1 MDNTFV
7 FAMPGNPLSAY
18 INTFALA
25 IPTIR
30 KISGARK
37 YYYNFV
43 YAKNLSPFKMNSKKD
58 HTILGSLKYGKW
70 QVYKDYKY
78 GSSMISALSNS
89 NSLVILNK
97 GKEEVQKEELLKIIP
112 FDIDFCEENL
122 VFN

>member
-1 MDNTFV
+1 MEQENIIIILYMQKTYLLL
-7 FAMPGNPLSAY
+7 NEL
-18 INTFALA
+18 
-25 IPTIR
+25 
-30 KISGARK
+30 K
-37 YYYNFV
+37 
-43 YAKNLSPFKMNSKKD
+43 KN

-78 GSSMISALSNS
+78 GFSMISALSNS

-97 GKEEVQKEELLKIIP
+97 GKEEVQKEELLKLIP